1 MLGSLCCHFSL
12 VVLLEVG
19 WQVIAELP
27 FPSSIVVPS
36 EVVSQVS
43 GTPPYWFGLVVFLE
57 MRFLVLSAL
66 RLCLL
71 TMASKVR

>member
-1 MLGSLCCHFSL
+1 MPGTLCCHFSL

-19 WQVIAELP
+19 WQVVAALP

-43 GTPPYWFGLVVFLE
+43 ATPHYWFDLVVFLE
-57 MRFLVLSAL
+57 MRFLMLSAL
-66 RLCLL
+66 RLRLL
-71 TMASKVR
+71 TMASKMQ